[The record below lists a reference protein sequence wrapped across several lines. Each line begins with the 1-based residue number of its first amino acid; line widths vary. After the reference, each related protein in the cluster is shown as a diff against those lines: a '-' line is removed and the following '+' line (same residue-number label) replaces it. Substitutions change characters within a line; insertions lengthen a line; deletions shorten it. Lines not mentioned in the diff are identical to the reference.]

1 MGSSLSLIHICGGIT
16 AAAEVLCISQ
26 PAVSQAVHQLETAL
40 GCRLFLRTSK
50 GVKLTREGEVLHSYV
65 KRGIESIYDGE
76 DTLKRIQDLETGKSG
91 SEPAT

>member
-1 MGSSLSLIHICGGIT
+1 MEKSISNIIRCFIRT
-16 AAAEVLCISQ
+16 YADAEESRRLRKSAPAFPQ

-65 KRGIESIYDGE
+65 KRGS
-76 DTLKRIQDLETGKSG
+76 
-91 SEPAT
+91 